1 MKKIV
6 FLIAF
11 IGLSFAVTSQ
21 QTITATITHDALQRE
36 YILYVPA
43 NYTGSAA
50 VPLVFNFHGYG
61 SNATEQMWYGD
72 FRSIADTAN
81 FIIVH
86 PNGMLDGNGTTH
98 FNVGWGGSTID
109 DVGFTGAL
117 LDSISADYNI
127 NADRI
132 YSTGM
137 SNGGFMSYHLAC
149 QLSDKIAAI
158 ASVTGSMSP
167 VTYNACNPQHPTAIL
182 EIHGTSDGT
191 VPYTGASFSKPVSDV
206 LDYWVN
212 FNNSNTTPTVI
223 NVPDINTSDGSTVE
237 HLLYYGGDNDVTVEH
252 FKITGGGHTWSGS
265 AFGGAGTNYDIDAS
279 VEVWK
284 FFMRYDINGLIKL
297 ILVQSST
304 NATCGNSNGSATVD
318 VTGNEGPVIS
328 YLWDDTGA
336 QTTQTATGLIA
347 GNYSVIVT
355 DSAGNTNTSVVTV
368 INSNQPTV
376 SINEDAQIS
385 CNGETDA
392 SITAIVSGGTPTFS
406 YSWDDEANQTT
417 ATATGLGEGIYT
429 VTVEDGANCLETI
442 TITLTEPTQLSSSYG
457 INGNT
462 ATPSNGVITVIP
474 NGGTPPYSYDWDNG
488 GTTAINDGL
497 FQGDYT
503 LTLSDA
509 NGCTT
514 ITTYTVGG
522 NVDINASFSNKF
534 IGKVY
539 PNPSNGKFQLHLLNI
554 NEGRYTIEL
563 TNTIG
568 QVLNSQSIEII
579 SNETK
584 IEFNSEGFA
593 KGVYLLNLSANGLLL
608 KSYRVGME

>member
-1 MKKIV
+1 MKKLV

-11 IGLSFAVTSQ
+11 IGLTFAGTSQ
-21 QTITATITHDALQRE
+21 QTITATITHDAMQRE

-43 NYTGSAA
+43 SYTGSNA
-50 VPLVFNFHGYG
+50 VPLVFNFHGYT

-72 FRSIADTAN
+72 FRPIADTAN

-86 PNGMLDGNGTTH
+86 PNGMLDGTGTTH

-109 DVGFTGAL
+109 DVGFTSAL

-167 VTYNACNPQHPTAIL
+167 LTYNTCNPQHPTAIL

-284 FFMRYDINGLIKL
+284 FFSKYDINGLI
-297 ILVQSST
+297 
-304 NATCGNSNGSATVD
+304 
-318 VTGNEGPVIS
+318 TG
-328 YLWDDTGA
+328 
-336 QTTQTATGLIA
+336 
-347 GNYSVIVT
+347 
-355 DSAGNTNTSVVTV
+355 
-368 INSNQPTV
+368 
-376 SINEDAQIS
+376 
-385 CNGETDA
+385 
-392 SITAIVSGGTPTFS
+392 PTFIES
-406 YSWDDEANQTT
+406 SEFNDE
-417 ATATGLGEGIYT
+417 IS
-429 VTVEDGANCLETI
+429 I
-442 TITLTEPTQLSSSYG
+442 
-457 INGNT
+457 
-462 ATPSNGVITVIP
+462 
-474 NGGTPPYSYDWDNG
+474 
-488 GTTAINDGL
+488 
-497 FQGDYT
+497 
-503 LTLSDA
+503 
-509 NGCTT
+509 
-514 ITTYTVGG
+514 
-522 NVDINASFSNKF
+522 
-534 IGKVY
+534 Y
-539 PNPSNGKFQLHLLNI
+539 PNPATNKVSVQCMSSKAMTYELYSMQGRLILNGDNNPLSREIDLSNLPQNVYILK
-554 NEGRYTIEL
+554 
-563 TNTIG
+563 IG
-568 QVLNSQSIEII
+568 SHSFKVFKL
-579 SNETK
+579 
-584 IEFNSEGFA
+584 
-593 KGVYLLNLSANGLLL
+593 
-608 KSYRVGME
+608 

>member
-1 MKKIV
+1 MKKLV

-11 IGLSFAVTSQ
+11 ISLTFLGTSQ

-43 NYTGSAA
+43 SYTGSTA

-72 FRSIADTAN
+72 FRAIADTAG

-109 DVGFTGAL
+109 DVGFTSAL

-167 VTYNACNPQHPTAIL
+167 ITYNACNPQHPTAIL

-191 VPYTGASFSKPVSDV
+191 VPYTGASFSKSVSDV
-206 LDYWVN
+206 LNYWVN
-212 FNNSNTTPTVI
+212 YNNSNSTPSVTNI
-223 NVPDINTSDGSTVE
+223 PDINTSDGSTVE
-237 HLLYYGGDNDVTVEH
+237 HMIYYGGDDDVTVEH
-252 FKITGGGHTWSGS
+252 LKITGGGHTWSGS

-284 FFMRYDINGLIKL
+284 FFMRYDINGI
-297 ILVQSST
+297 ITLVLSQSST
-304 NATCGNSNGSATVD
+304 DATCGNSNGTAAVN
-318 VTGNEGPVIS
+318 VTGNVGPVTS
-328 YLWDDTGA
+328 YLWDDIGA
-336 QTTQTATGLIA
+336 QATQTATGLTA
-347 GNYSVIVT
+347 GNYSVTVT
-355 DSAGNTNTSVVTV
+355 DSAGNTSTSVVTV
-368 INSNQPTV
+368 ANSNQPTV
-376 SINEDAQIS
+376 SIAEDAQIS

-406 YSWDDEANQTT
+406 YSWDDGANQTT
-417 ATATGLGEGIYT
+417 ATATGLGVGTYT
-429 VTVEDGANCLETI
+429 VTVEDGANCIEAK
-442 TITLTEPTQLSSSYG
+442 TITLTEPTQLVSSYG
-457 INGNT
+457 VTENT
-462 ATPSNGVITVIP
+462 AIPSNGVITVVP
-474 NGGTPPYSYDWDNG
+474 GGGTPPYSYDWDNG
-488 GTTAINDGL
+488 ATTAINDGL
-497 FQGDYT
+497 IEGDYT

-514 ITTYTVGG
+514 ATTYSVGG
-522 NVDINASFSNKF
+522 SVDVNESFSNKF

-584 IEFNSEGFA
+584 VEFNSEGFS
-593 KGVYLLNLSANGLLL
+593 KGVYLLNISANELLL
-608 KSYRVGME
+608 KSYRVVIE